1 MREHLIFIT
10 CLICKKM
17 NYFYLTTI
25 CIMMVSCNKGIEELS
40 TVSPVNLE
48 KYAGTWYEIARLPNR
63 FERDLE
69 CVTAT
74 YKLRDDGK
82 VEVINR
88 GYKVGESN
96 KISKIKGV
104 ARVPDK
110 KYPGRLKVRFFWPF
124 SGNYYIL
131 ELDNNYR
138 YALVGEP
145 SRKYLWVLSK
155 DKQLDSNIYDSLLA
169 KADQMG
175 FDTASVIKI
184 NQDCH

>member
-1 MREHLIFIT
+1 
-10 CLICKKM
+10 M
-17 NYFYLTTI
+17 NYLYFTTI
-25 CIMMVSCNKGIEELS
+25 CIMLFSCKDSKDELY

-74 YKLRDDGK
+74 YTLKDNGK
-82 VEVINR
+82 IEVINR
-88 GYKVGESN
+88 GYKVGESQ
-96 KISKIKGV
+96 KTSKIKGV
-104 ARVPDK
+104 AWVPDK
-110 KYPGRLKVRFFWPF
+110 NFPGRLKVRFFWPF
-124 SGNYYIL
+124 SGNYYII

-145 SRKYLWVLSK
+145 SRKYLWILSK
-155 DKQLDSNIYDSLLA
+155 DKQLDSNIYSSLLE

-175 FDTASVIKI
+175 FDTKKVIKI
-184 NQDCH
+184 NQDCQ